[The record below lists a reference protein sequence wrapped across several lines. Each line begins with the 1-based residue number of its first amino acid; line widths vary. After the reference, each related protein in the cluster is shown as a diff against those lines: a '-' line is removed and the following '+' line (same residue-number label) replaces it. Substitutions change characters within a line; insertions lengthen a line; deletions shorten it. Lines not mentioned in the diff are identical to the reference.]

1 MESNKALM
9 SENEKGALYLID
21 QAMGYTYQAALRA
34 AAVLGVADHLIKG
47 PKTIQDLAKDLG
59 VDWKQLNRVMRLLAT
74 RHIFLERDDGRFSL
88 NPPAEYLCTSN
99 RYSLRSAVLMLTDET
114 FWRPLG
120 NLAESVRGHSAFK
133 QLFDM
138 SFFEY
143 WSQRASNDQGYDF
156 HSGMSSMSEV
166 ENMFLVRSYDFPK
179 NATVVDVAGGMGG
192 LLLQVL
198 RANPTL
204 HGILFDQ
211 PHVLNRNRLAELGDD
226 SRWELQGGSFFE
238 TCPEGDIYLL
248 KYITHDWSDENSAKI
263 LRNCRKA
270 MRPGGKIL
278 IMDPVIPEGS
288 VRHSGKEMDL
298 LLMASFDGGRE
309 RTESELKELVD
320 NAGLKIN
327 RIIDSGF
334 FVSII
339 ETVAK

>member
-1 MESNKALM
+1 
-9 SENEKGALYLID
+9 
-21 QAMGYTYQAALRA
+21 
-34 AAVLGVADHLIKG
+34 
-47 PKTIQDLAKDLG
+47 
-59 VDWKQLNRVMRLLAT
+59 
-74 RHIFLERDDGRFSL
+74 
-88 NPPAEYLCTSN
+88 
-99 RYSLRSAVLMLTDET
+99 
-114 FWRPLG
+114 
-120 NLAESVRGHSAFK
+120 
-133 QLFDM
+133 
-138 SFFEY
+138 
-143 WSQRASNDQGYDF
+143 
-156 HSGMSSMSEV
+156 MSSMSEV

-238 TCPEGDIYLL
+238 ACPEGDIYLL

-263 LRNCRKA
+263 LSNCRKA